1 MSSVRKTTISLVSK
15 AYALLTLLPVS
26 VSYILLIGAIAVL
39 FYVHPKDGADY
50 RWYWTLARC
59 IIDGQNPY
67 NQSIRDYYV
76 TLHPISFKLP
86 IMPYPPSTGILL
98 APFGFLPFTVG
109 SYIYK
114 IFSLSVLVTG
124 VYFLVCSVTKQLT
137 LKLFVPIISILLFW
151 APARWA
157 SSNLQLVT
165 MMAGCYCWLVVALLR
180 KKHLAAVGLTAV
192 CLCLKFTDALP
203 MLLLLALVKNYRGML
218 VAISVTIVT
227 NVIGFIRFGGL
238 STIGDYLTE
247 LKSFSNHSDPVD
259 AISPHIPK
267 AGLRVDWTYF
277 LNGLYDGFPYAQ
289 ILSLVALVGLIAVIL
304 KVCTLDDLAPTL
316 MLVTTVGLSWTYH
329 HVYAYLYLVPVLAIT
344 FVAKSKSKSYLFNGA
359 LILVVLYGFLT
370 ATNIMVRVADSV
382 FGHWGGVIVKMYP
395 SVLFLLCTVSAIVAI
410 VQDRHEKSG
419 LQVSEAQ

>member
-1 MSSVRKTTISLVSK
+1 MSSVRKIASSLVSK
-15 AYALLTLLPVS
+15 AYALLTMLPLS
-26 VSYILLIGAIAVL
+26 VSYILLISAIAIL

-59 IIDGQNPY
+59 IIDGKNPY

-98 APFGFLPFTVG
+98 APLGYLPFTVG
-109 SYIYK
+109 TYIYK
-114 IFSLSVLVTG
+114 IVSLAILISGIYRLTS
-124 VYFLVCSVTKQLT
+124 SVTKQLT
-137 LKLFVPIISILLFW
+137 LKLFVPIVSILLFW

-165 MMAGCYCWLVVALLR
+165 LMAGCYCWLVVALLR
-180 KKHLAAVGLTAV
+180 KNHLAAVALTAV

-203 MLLLLALVKNYRGML
+203 MLLLLALVRNYRGIL
-218 VAISVTIVT
+218 VAISITIAT

-238 STIGDYLTE
+238 STIGDYLNE
-247 LKSFSNHSDPVD
+247 LRSFSSHSDPVD

-289 ILSLVALVGLIAVIL
+289 VISLVALAGFIAVIL
-304 KVCTLDDLAPTL
+304 RVCSLDDLAPTL
-316 MLVTTVGLSWTYH
+316 MLATTVGLSWTYH
-329 HVYAYLYLVPVLAIT
+329 HVYAYLYLVPVLAIA
-344 FVAKSKSKSYLFNGA
+344 FVTKSKPTARLFNGA
-359 LILVVLYGFLT
+359 LLLIGLYGFLT
-370 ATNIMVRVADSV
+370 ATNIMVRLADSA
-382 FGHWGGVIVKMYP
+382 FGHWGGVVVKMYP
-395 SVLFLLCTVSAIVAI
+395 SVLFLFCTVSAIVAI
-410 VQDRHEKSG
+410 VHERYKKSG